1 MILAFLY
8 ALPLYASDKEEGKIT
23 IIDGKKFFSLS
34 EARRF
39 TGTPVQP
46 VIIKPIEKK
55 SPVIPA
61 AKKAAP
67 LAASN
72 NLKTSDTNKDS
83 TATDILE
90 IFSPAD
96 RSNNY
101 STIKK

>member
-1 MILAFLY
+1 IFAFLY
-8 ALPLYASDKEEGKIT
+8 ALPLYAGDEGEGKIT

-46 VIIKPIEKK
+46 VIIKPVEKK
-55 SPVIPA
+55 SPIIPA

-67 LAASN
+67 LTPTN
-72 NLKTSDTNKDS
+72 NLKTGDTNKDS
-83 TATDILE
+83 TAKDILE

-96 RSNNY
+96 KIGNY
-101 STIKK
+101 SSIKK